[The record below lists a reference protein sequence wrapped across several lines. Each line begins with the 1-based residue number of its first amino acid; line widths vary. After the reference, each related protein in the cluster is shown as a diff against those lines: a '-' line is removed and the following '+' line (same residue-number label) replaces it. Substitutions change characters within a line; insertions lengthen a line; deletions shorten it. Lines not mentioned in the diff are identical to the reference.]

1 MQGYRGLTQVTL
13 WQFRTNVV
21 GVAHT
26 INAFLPLL
34 RAGQTK
40 KVITISTGLAA
51 TDVVLISGFNV
62 NPQYPISK
70 AAVNMLVAEY
80 AVSLRD
86 EGFTFLA
93 ISPGVVNTAEK
104 PRE

>member
-1 MQGYRGLTQVTL
+1 MHST
-13 WQFRTNVV
+13 
-21 GVAHT
+21 
-26 INAFLPLL
+26 NAFLPLL
-34 RAGQTK
+34 RAGPIK
-40 KVITISTGLAA
+40 KVVTLSTGLADI
-51 TDVVLISGFNV
+51 DVIVRSGFSK

-70 AAVNMLVAEY
+70 AALNMLVAEY
-80 AVSLRD
+80 AAALED